1 MKKGVLPPFYI
12 ASVLLQPH
20 CDSICILILTWTLL
34 AHISVTLCDLGQ
46 PSISDILDIIIY
58 HCIHC
63 ISYFICISEALVGW
77 VDLDLCTF
85 LDLFVFV
92 VFILVV
98 SEHVG
103 IAHIPVGVLFDLLFS
118 YQILFPKCEPLDIC
132 SIVNCAKGITK
143 SQRNVK
149 PQIGQKH

>member
-1 MKKGVLPPFYI
+1 MNFQAFFAHLCCDYISLFRVFVYFCSFLHSSLATYQTMKKGVLPPFYI

-77 VDLDLCTF
+77 V
-85 LDLFVFV
+85 
-92 VFILVV
+92 
-98 SEHVG
+98 
-103 IAHIPVGVLFDLLFS
+103 
-118 YQILFPKCEPLDIC
+118 
-132 SIVNCAKGITK
+132 
-143 SQRNVK
+143 
-149 PQIGQKH
+149 